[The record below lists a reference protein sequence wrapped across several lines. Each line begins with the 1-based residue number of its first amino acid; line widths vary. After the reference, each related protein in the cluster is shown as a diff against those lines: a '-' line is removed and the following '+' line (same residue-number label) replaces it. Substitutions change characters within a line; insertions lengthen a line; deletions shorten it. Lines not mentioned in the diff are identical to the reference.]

1 MLSLGKRISERIM
14 VFHRPAGGEA
24 PFASAMLP
32 PRRMAA
38 SGRRGYALCVVAR
51 GEAPVTI
58 EPGGEMPAV
67 AGRGHLRASHA
78 DREHVIDVLKAAF
91 VAGRLTK
98 DELEARVGHTLA
110 ARTFA
115 DLAALTADIPAAPP
129 TALPPRTP
137 AGPRVRTAVK
147 FGVCLAVGPAVLVG
161 AYFTRSDSLAKELFT
176 FVIIYYM
183 ILMVTGVMVLD
194 SWHQKRHRGQPPPRP
209 VRRDHAP
216 GSGPDGRRGDGL
228 TRYEL

>member
-1 MLSLGKRISERIM
+1 
-14 VFHRPAGGEA
+14 
-24 PFASAMLP
+24 
-32 PRRMAA
+32 
-38 SGRRGYALCVVAR
+38 
-51 GEAPVTI
+51 
-58 EPGGEMPAV
+58 MPTV

-78 DREHVIDVLKAAF
+78 DREHVIDVLKGAF

-115 DLAALTADIPAAPP
+115 DLAALTADIPAGLP
-129 TALPPRTP
+129 TARPPRTA

-161 AYFTRSDSLAKELFT
+161 AYFTKSDSLAKELFT

-194 SWHQKRHRGQPPPRP
+194 SWHQKRYRGQPPPRP

-216 GSGPDGRRGDGL
+216 GSGPDGRRDDGL
-228 TRYEL
+228 TRSELRSKARARRPLDRSLTHRSRHIPAVRNERGWSANLQATG

>member
-1 MLSLGKRISERIM
+1 
-14 VFHRPAGGEA
+14 
-24 PFASAMLP
+24 
-32 PRRMAA
+32 
-38 SGRRGYALCVVAR
+38 
-51 GEAPVTI
+51 
-58 EPGGEMPAV
+58 MPTV

-78 DREHVIDVLKAAF
+78 DREHVIDVLKGAF

-115 DLAALTADIPAAPP
+115 DLAALTADIPA
-129 TALPPRTP
+129 
-137 AGPRVRTAVK
+137 GPRVRTAVK

-161 AYFTRSDSLAKELFT
+161 AYFTKSDSLAKELFT

-194 SWHQKRHRGQPPPRP
+194 SWHQKRYRGQPPPRP

-216 GSGPDGRRGDGL
+216 GSGPDGRRDDGL
-228 TRYEL
+228 TRSEPRGKARARRPLDRSLTHRSRHIPAVRNERGWSANLQATG

>member
-1 MLSLGKRISERIM
+1 MTTG
-14 VFHRPAGGEA
+14 P
-24 PFASAMLP
+24 
-32 PRRMAA
+32 
-38 SGRRGYALCVVAR
+38 GY
-51 GEAPVTI
+51 
-58 EPGGEMPAV
+58 EMPTG

-115 DLAALTADIPAAPP
+115 DLAALTADVPAGLPAGR
-129 TALPPRTP
+129 PPRPP
-137 AGPRVRTAVK
+137 ARPRVHAAVK

-161 AYFTRSDSLAKELFT
+161 AYFTKSDSLAKELFT

-183 ILMVTGVMVLD
+183 ILMVAGVMVLD
-194 SWHQKRHRGQPPPRP
+194 SWHQKRYRGQPPPRP
-209 VRRDHAP
+209 VRRGHAS
-216 GSGPDGRRGDGL
+216 GSGPGVRRDDGL
-228 TRYEL
+228 TRCELRSKAHARRPLDRSLTHRSRHIPAVRNGRGWPANLQATG